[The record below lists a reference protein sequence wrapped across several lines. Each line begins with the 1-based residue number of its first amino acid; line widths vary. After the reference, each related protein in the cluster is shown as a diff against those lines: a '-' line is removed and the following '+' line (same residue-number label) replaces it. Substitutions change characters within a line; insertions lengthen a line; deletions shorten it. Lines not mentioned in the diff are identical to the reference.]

1 MQRIM
6 GTLAFVAVIGL
17 TACTDTTDPAYRGGA
32 GEPGE
37 MGFQED
43 MVASLGKSGMMV
55 SGATVYVG
63 HGINGTDLGASEA
76 LPVDVSV
83 NGACA
88 LPGFEFRAF
97 AGPLSLTAGDYEIAV
112 SLANADAPCGN
123 TPVIG
128 PVTVTVN
135 DGDNATIFAHLTDGG
150 VPTASVFP
158 NAFARPGRAQ
168 LAARHAANFGM
179 VDVIVDPSSPTE
191 ITVPDLVN
199 GNQAWTPIR
208 PGRHSVALAP
218 AGSMTPVFEISPVLR
233 PFTAYYAYAVGTPSN
248 GTFEVL
254 LQTVSFGR

>member
-1 MQRIM
+1 MRQYL
-6 GTLAFVAVIGL
+6 GALAVAAVVGL
-17 TACTDTTDPAYRGGA
+17 AACSDTTEPAFQAEGA
-32 GEPGE
+32 GQGDLGINEE
-37 MGFQED
+37 
-43 MVASLGKSGMMV
+43 VLALGKAGWAV
-55 SGATVYVG
+55 TGATVFVG
-63 HGINGTDLGASEA
+63 HGINGTDLGAAEA

-97 AGPLSLTAGDYEIAV
+97 AGPLELDAGDYEIAV
-112 SLANADAPCGN
+112 SLANTDEPCSN
-123 TPVIG
+123 DPVIG

-150 VPTASVFP
+150 TPTASVFP

-168 LAARHAANFGM
+168 FAARHAANFGP
-179 VDVIVDPSSPTE
+179 VDVIVDPRSPKG
-191 ITVPDLVN
+191 ITVPDLAN
-199 GNQAWTPIR
+199 GNQVSTPIR

-233 PFTAYYAYAVGTPSN
+233 PFTSYYAYAVGTPSN